1 MKKLLRNIGSAVKKV
16 VRVVA
21 KPFKKIMGFMGRLGW
36 VGTLA
41 MMFAMPY
48 LASFWGSMTSGM
60 SSFIGGTGAGG
71 TTAATAAT
79 AAEAAAVVEGAAVA
93 GSTAAANIGAE
104 AGKATIKGALKSS
117 FASGTGAPTGL
128 FAGNAAS
135 KALGYTLKSFQ
146 VAASGISNVYS
157 SLTDLVTGAID
168 GVTGGSLTRFD
179 TWVGDRFNEARS
191 AMGMKTSEGWTPSN
205 SETKPSID
213 AKTNVNT
220 GEVVKPIES
229 ADARLKASNTVGAG
243 ELTDQSL
250 DQAGIGP
257 FEDTT
262 REDLLKTERNL
273 LDAES
278 SVIRQSAD
286 YADLGTMTIT
296 GNRAELLGDMT
307 IGGTDDFVDV
317 DQLTK
322 NNFNVDTS
330 RFSTLPP
337 VEEELSLL
345 GRARQTGSE
354 LWRGKYEPQ
363 PVYAKNPDGSYVLD
377 AEGNLA
383 PPIGQKDVF
392 QSGLQDYVRNPEKI
406 LEKGFDYSVSSAR
419 EFLNPQRVIQKEID
433 DITGLNP
440 QAQVTYVENT
450 RVTAPIADLDS
461 NTGILP
467 DLPGVAL
474 TAANHMNNINN
485 NKWFTSASMFDQQ
498 DDYAAPGYYG

>member
-1 MKKLLRNIGSAVKKV
+1 MKKLLRNIGGAVKKV
-16 VRVVA
+16 ARITI
-21 KPFKKIMGFMGRLGW
+21 KPFKKIMGFMGRLGFI
-36 VGTLA
+36 GTLA

-48 LASFWGSMTSGM
+48 LSSFWGSMTEGM

-71 TTAATAAT
+71 
-79 AAEAAAVVEGAAVA
+79 
-93 GSTAAANIGAE
+93 STAAQASAQTVAKETAKGVAKDVAVKAGAE

-117 FASGTGAPTGL
+117 FASGTGQATGL

-157 SLTDLVTGAID
+157 SLTDLITGAID

-229 ADARLKASNTVGAG
+229 ADARLKASSTVGAG

-257 FEDTT
+257 FEDAT
-262 REDLLKTERNL
+262 REDLLKTERSL

-278 SVIRQSAD
+278 SVIRQTPENMQLVSD
-286 YADLGTMTIT
+286 DGTLVDIYGKPVIDIT
-296 GNRAELLGDMT
+296 T
-307 IGGTDDFVDV
+307 VD
-317 DQLTK
+317 
-322 NNFNVDTS
+322 N
-330 RFSTLPP
+330 
-337 VEEELSLL
+337 SLL
-345 GRARQTGSE
+345 AAKKDEWYLGKNIKEGAKEMWKGR
-354 LWRGKYEPQ
+354 YEQQ

-498 DDYAAPGYYG
+498 DDYAAPGYVTA

>member
-1 MKKLLRNIGSAVKKV
+1 MKKLLRNIGGAVKKV
-16 VRVVA
+16 ARITI
-21 KPFKKIMGFMGRLGW
+21 KPFKKIMGFMGRLGFI
-36 VGTLA
+36 GTLA

-48 LASFWGSMTSGM
+48 LSSFWGSMTEGM

-71 TTAATAAT
+71 
-79 AAEAAAVVEGAAVA
+79 EAAAKVSIE
-93 GSTAAANIGAE
+93 TAAKETAKGVAKDVAAKAGAE

-117 FASGTGAPTGL
+117 FASGTGQATGL

-220 GEVVKPIES
+220 GEVIKPIES
-229 ADARLKASNTVGAG
+229 VDGGLKASNTVGAK
-243 ELTDQSL
+243 ELTDLSL
-250 DQAGIGP
+250 EQAGIGP
-257 FEDTT
+257 LEDTT
-262 REDLLKTERNL
+262 REDLLKKERSL
-273 LDAES
+273 LDSDSAVERQGMGSYHRIPTSTTAE
-278 SVIRQSAD
+278 
-286 YADLGTMTIT
+286 TTIMQ
-296 GNRAELLGDMT
+296 GE
-307 IGGTDDFVDV
+307 
-317 DQLTK
+317 
-322 NNFNVDTS
+322 
-330 RFSTLPP
+330 
-337 VEEELSLL
+337 SLL
-345 GRARQTGSE
+345 EPLKVSE
-354 LWRGKYEPQ
+354 LDDEWYFGKNIKEGAKEMWKGRYEQQ
-363 PVYAKNPDGSYVLD
+363 PVYAKNPDGSYILGKD
-377 AEGNLA
+377 NKA
-383 PPIGQKDVF
+383 IITGQKDVF
-392 QSGLQDYVRNPEKI
+392 QPGLQDYVRNPEKI